1 MTDPASVQASLELT
15 LKDEE
20 CSDQIP
26 FSLEVRMQP
35 TRLVALIPLVL
46 LACDRPAP
54 LAPRVQLAESSAL
67 RVEAVAAGG
76 APGSIV
82 FHSAR
87 GGSPKIFVM
96 NPDGSDQQ
104 PLTGGSGSDVWP
116 DIAPNG
122 QLVAFASNRSGNNEI
137 YVLDLSDG
145 TLLNVSAS
153 SADDNWPRWSPNGH
167 RLAFH
172 SNRDGNYN
180 IYTVNA
186 DGTDLRRVTSD
197 AALDQ
202 WPDWSPNGRQIAFR
216 RGTDVYVADA
226 DGEEQ
231 NVRQLTIAPAL
242 DQMPAWS
249 PNGKQIAF
257 MSLRDGYPS
266 VFLMSAEGETAED
279 PAINLTPK
287 DATDAASAW
296 LSRAPSWSKNGREI
310 YFMSFRP
317 STGGNV
323 ELFVMNADGSDV
335 RRLTDAVGED
345 GGPRSR

>member
-1 MTDPASVQASLELT
+1 
-15 LKDEE
+15 
-20 CSDQIP
+20 
-26 FSLEVRMQP
+26 MQS

-54 LAPRVQLAESSAL
+54 LAPRLQLAEFSAL
-67 RVEAVAAGG
+67 GADAAAAGG
-76 APGSIV
+76 VPASIV

-87 GGSPKIFVM
+87 GGSSKIFVM

-104 PLTGGSGSDVWP
+104 PLTQGSGSDVWP
-116 DIAPNG
+116 DISRNG
-122 QLVAFASNRSGNNEI
+122 HLVAFASNRSGNNEI
-137 YVLDLSDG
+137 YVLDLSEG
-145 TLLNVSAS
+145 TLVNVSAS

-197 AALDQ
+197 ALLDQ
-202 WPDWSPNGRQIAFR
+202 WPDWSPDGRQIAFR
-216 RGTDVYVADA
+216 RDLDVYVADA

-257 MSLRDGYPS
+257 LSLRDGYPS
-266 VFLMSAEGETAED
+266 VFLMSAEGETAEN
-279 PAINLTPK
+279 PAINLTLK

-323 ELFVMNADGSDV
+323 ELFVMNADGGEV
-335 RRLTDAVGED
+335 RRLTEAVGED